1 MQHWISGGLKL
12 GGLSVLALVAASA
25 VASVIALVAGW
36 GRVAGIQEIL
46 GAASGADTAFI
57 VGAQLLF
64 APRSWR
70 GLPPGGRVRVS

>member
-12 GGLSVLALVAASA
+12 GGLSVVVLVAASA

-36 GRVAGIQEIL
+36 SRMAGIQEIL
-46 GAASGADTAFI
+46 GAPRARIRRLSWG
-57 VGAQLLF
+57 LSCCLR
-64 APRSWR
+64 PRSWR